1 MTFLQLTFA
10 VEVAKNTS
18 INKAA
23 EQLYTSQS
31 NVSNSIKALEDELGI
46 RIFGRTK
53 KGISIT
59 ETGREFLSYAQEILD
74 KMDFVED
81 LYKKSRLHQEYFSVS
96 SMRSYFLSS
105 PITKLWS
112 EIEHGYNG
120 NHIYIRLKK
129 QSFNAVMEDV
139 QHGHSDLGVVFLT
152 KTHHQRVQRLCSVK
166 GLEYHE
172 LGESHISLV
181 MRDDHPIL
189 DSGDA
194 QECREHIE
202 EYPYLVAESTES
214 FGRFYD
220 DSSPS
225 IHRLFEEP
233 PKCVISINDS
243 AGSQDI
249 AAQSNSFFISSTVW
263 QHPQHYHFTSIPLA
277 EDENNILTHYYILR
291 KGEQHHPL
299 TELYI
304 DELKKMFGN
313 L

>member
-46 RIFGRTK
+46 KIFDRTK

-74 KMDFVED
+74 KMNFVED

-129 QSFNAVMEDV
+129 QPFNAVMEDV

-181 MRDDHPIL
+181 D
-189 DSGDA
+189 
-194 QECREHIE
+194 
-202 EYPYLVAESTES
+202 
-214 FGRFYD
+214 
-220 DSSPS
+220 
-225 IHRLFEEP
+225 
-233 PKCVISINDS
+233 
-243 AGSQDI
+243 
-249 AAQSNSFFISSTVW
+249 
-263 QHPQHYHFTSIPLA
+263 
-277 EDENNILTHYYILR
+277 
-291 KGEQHHPL
+291 
-299 TELYI
+299 
-304 DELKKMFGN
+304 
-313 L
+313 

>member
-152 KTHHQRVQRLCSVK
+152 KTHHQRV
-166 GLEYHE
+166 
-172 LGESHISLV
+172 
-181 MRDDHPIL
+181 
-189 DSGDA
+189 
-194 QECREHIE
+194 
-202 EYPYLVAESTES
+202 
-214 FGRFYD
+214 
-220 DSSPS
+220 
-225 IHRLFEEP
+225 
-233 PKCVISINDS
+233 
-243 AGSQDI
+243 
-249 AAQSNSFFISSTVW
+249 
-263 QHPQHYHFTSIPLA
+263 
-277 EDENNILTHYYILR
+277 
-291 KGEQHHPL
+291 
-299 TELYI
+299 
-304 DELKKMFGN
+304 
-313 L
+313 

>member
-10 VEVAKNTS
+10 VEVANSTS

-23 EQLYTSQS
+23 EWLYTSQS

-46 RIFGRTK
+46 KIFDRTK
-53 KGISIT
+53 KGISVT
-59 ETGREFLSYAQEILD
+59 EPGREFLSYAREILD

-81 LYKKSRLHQEYFSVS
+81 LYKKSRFRQEYFSVS
-96 SMRSYFLSS
+96 SMRSYFLSY
-105 PITKLWS
+105 PITRLWP
-112 EIEHGYNG
+112 EIEKGYNG
-120 NHIYIRLKK
+120 HRIYVRLKK
-129 QSFNAVMEDV
+129 QSFNDVMDDV
-139 QHGHSDLGVVFLT
+139 QYGHSDLGIVFLT
-152 KTHHQRVQRLCSVK
+152 RAHQQRVQRLCSAK
-166 GLEYHE
+166 ALEYHE

-181 MRDDHPIL
+181 MQENHPIHDTADPEERL
-189 DSGDA
+189 A
-194 QECREHIE
+194 HIAD
-202 EYPYLVAESTES
+202 YPYVVSEVSES

-225 IHRLFEEP
+225 IHHLFEEP

-249 AAQSNSFFISSTVW
+249 VANSNSFFISSTVW
-263 QHPQHYHFTSIPLA
+263 QHPQHYDFTSIPL
-277 EDENNILTHYYILR
+277 EENDDNILTHYYILR
-291 KGEQHHPL
+291 KGAHHPL

-304 DELKKMFGN
+304 EELKKMFGK

>member
-10 VEVAKNTS
+10 VEVARNTS

-23 EQLYTSQS
+23 ERLYTSQS

-46 RIFGRTK
+46 RIFDRTK
-53 KGISIT
+53 RGVSVT
-59 ETGREFLSYAQEILD
+59 ATGREFLSYAQEILD

-105 PITKLWS
+105 PITNLWPH
-112 EIEHGYNG
+112 IEHGYNG
-120 NHIYIRLKK
+120 NRIYIRLKK
-129 QSFNAVMEDV
+129 LSFNDVMDDV
-139 QHGHSDLGVVFLT
+139 QGGQSDLGVVFLT
-152 KTHHQRVQRLCSVK
+152 KDHRQRVERLCNVK
-166 GLEYHE
+166 DLEYHE

-181 MRDDHPIL
+181 MQKDHPVLEADDPKSQIT
-189 DSGDA
+189 D
-194 QECREHIE
+194 
-202 EYPYLVAESTES
+202 YPYVVSESTES

-233 PKCVISINDS
+233 PQCIISINDS

-249 AAQSNSFFISSTVW
+249 VAQSNSFFISSTTW
-263 QHPQHYHFTSIPLA
+263 QHPQHYTFTSLPLN
-277 EDENNILTHYYILR
+277 ENDSNILTHYYILR
-291 KGEQHHPL
+291 KDAKHHPL
-299 TELYI
+299 TYLYI
-304 DELKKMFGN
+304 EELKKMFGS

>member
-10 VEVAKNTS
+10 VEVARSTS

-46 RIFGRTK
+46 RIFDRTK
-53 KGISIT
+53 KGVSVT

-105 PITKLWS
+105 PITNLWPH
-112 EIEHGYNG
+112 IEHGYDG
-120 NHIYIRLKK
+120 NRIYIRLKK
-129 QSFNAVMEDV
+129 QSFNDVLDDV

-152 KTHHQRVQRLCSVK
+152 RIHRQRVERLCSVK
-166 GLEYHE
+166 NLEYHE

-181 MRDDHPIL
+181 MQADHPVLSSDESKERIV
-189 DSGDA
+189 D
-194 QECREHIE
+194 
-202 EYPYLVAESTES
+202 YPYVVSESKES

-233 PKCVISINDS
+233 PQCIISINDS

-249 AAQSNSFFISSTVW
+249 VAQSNGFFISSTVW
-263 QHPQHYHFTSIPLA
+263 QHPQHYAFTSLPL
-277 EDENNILTHYYILR
+277 DENDNNILTHYYILR
-291 KGEQHHPL
+291 KNAPCHPL

-304 DELKKMFGN
+304 EELKKMFN
-313 L
+313 SL